1 MAELLRYAVELAIA
15 EEIGRELARNISVS
29 QPPQTASAQISRKT
43 KVIRLKDVSLPN
55 TLIDESGVGELNEL
69 MISSSSKYYE
79 LSIYVDD
86 MLLVKRDFMWFQN
99 ISPYSDWIDAFENN
113 GTFVLRISGIGF
125 RKGIKIYAEPVL
137 ETLTSSEKIV
147 LSEVLAKIDII
158 S

>member
-1 MAELLRYAVELAIA
+1 VAELLRYAVELAIA

-29 QPPQTASAQISRKT
+29 QPPQTAPAQISRRT
-43 KVIRLKDVSLPN
+43 KIIRLKDVSIPN
-55 TLIDESGVGELNEL
+55 TLVDESGVGELSEL
-69 MISSSSKYYE
+69 MISSFSKYYE

-86 MLLVKRDFMWFQN
+86 MLLVKRDFTWFQN

-147 LSEVLAKIDII
+147 LSEVIVKIDII